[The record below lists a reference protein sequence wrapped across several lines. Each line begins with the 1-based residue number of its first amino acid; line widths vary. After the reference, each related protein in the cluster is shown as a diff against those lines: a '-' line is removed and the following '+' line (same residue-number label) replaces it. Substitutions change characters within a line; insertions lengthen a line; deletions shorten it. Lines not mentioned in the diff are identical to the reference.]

1 MVTAVLF
8 YVEVFIILLFLV
20 TAFTI
25 CCSRLGNI
33 SFRKR

>member
-8 YVEVFIILLFLV
+8 YVEVFILLLFFI

-33 SFRKR
+33 SFSKR